1 MEDIENCPELK
12 NLQGENRELRSRL
25 DEEEKRLKEL
35 EEIIS
40 KDKAE
45 LRFLTGVVESEKKD
59 RDIAERRALREMFN

>member
-1 MEDIENCPELK
+1 MK